1 MEEQAHS
8 LVSVRLTGYWP
19 AGERGRGALLD
30 RARRQTRRIIIQAL
44 ENKTPPS
51 LNAGGRHMNRSIRL
65 LTTLLMISAVF
76 AWCQPVPTDSQT
88 LQAILTELRQLRHD
102 MQTTSAMAA
111 RAQVA
116 LYRLQREDGA
126 VMRATQRVSDA
137 KSRVTQTEEEKNRKT
152 QDIKQMRSEMDLA
165 DNPTIRRELEEVMIP
180 RLTAELELIQRH
192 EQQARAEQAEAEQ
205 QLRDETIKL
214 ESLNDTLDR
223 YNNALEDSSRK

>member
-1 MEEQAHS
+1 
-8 LVSVRLTGYWP
+8 
-19 AGERGRGALLD
+19 
-30 RARRQTRRIIIQAL
+30 
-44 ENKTPPS
+44 
-51 LNAGGRHMNRSIRL
+51 MNRSIRL

-76 AWCQPVPTDSQT
+76 AWCQPVPTESQT
-88 LQAILTELRQLRHD
+88 FQAILTELRQLRHD

-126 VMRATQRVSDA
+126 VMRDTQRVSDA

-192 EQQARAEQAEAEQ
+192 EQQARTEQAEAEQ

>member
-1 MEEQAHS
+1 
-8 LVSVRLTGYWP
+8 
-19 AGERGRGALLD
+19 
-30 RARRQTRRIIIQAL
+30 
-44 ENKTPPS
+44 
-51 LNAGGRHMNRSIRL
+51 MNRSIRL

-180 RLTAELELIQRH
+180 RLTAELELNKDMSNRH
-192 EQQARAEQAEAEQ
+192 EQSRQ
-205 QLRDETIKL
+205 KL
-214 ESLNDTLDR
+214 
-223 YNNALEDSSRK
+223 SSNSEMRQ